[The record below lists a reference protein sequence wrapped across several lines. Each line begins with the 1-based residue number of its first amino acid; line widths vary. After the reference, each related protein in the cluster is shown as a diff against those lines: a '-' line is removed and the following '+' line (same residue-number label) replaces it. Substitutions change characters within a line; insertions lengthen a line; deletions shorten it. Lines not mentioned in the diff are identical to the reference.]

1 MIYLNSKGETFEE
14 QPGAQLTIDAW
25 GMDSITRKYRGKTAY
40 AQAFID
46 TLRKNRGKPDPF
58 FKALTLGNYVLT
70 SGRAWTDVDVTYKGT
85 FDGKLPDPI
94 FSGGVST
101 LNVQLEYEDHT
112 ARQLL
117 EAQNITYTAPTTELT
132 YKATFVTI
140 RYVTRKIPAVA
151 QYPEEL
157 NGVAPVVS
165 IVNQTGGKGGI
176 ALVPLAQPRIA
187 NVPIIGN
194 IPDPVALP
202 AKDNLFNGITNIVN
216 EGPNWTQEGQYY
228 LCEEKNQVTIMPF
241 SFAALRWNILLN
253 QTPAS

>member
-25 GMDSITRKYRGKTAY
+25 GLDTITRKYRGKTAY
-40 AQAFID
+40 VQNFID
-46 TLRKNRGKPDPF
+46 TLRKNRTKPDPY
-58 FKALTLGNYVLT
+58 FKALTLTNYVLT
-70 SGRAWTDVDVTYKGT
+70 NGRAWVDVDVTYKGT

-94 FSGGVST
+94 FSGGVTTQS
-101 LNVQLEYEDHT
+101 VQLDYKDSVTE
-112 ARQLL
+112 QLTSAL
-117 EAQNITYTAPTTELT
+117 GVTYTKPTTELT
-132 YKATFVTI
+132 YKATFVSI

-157 NGVAPVVS
+157 NGVVPVVS
-165 IVNQTGGKGGI
+165 IVNQTGGRGGI

-194 IPDPVALP
+194 ISDPVALP
-202 AKDNLFNGITNIVN
+202 AKENLFNGITNIVN
-216 EGPNWTQEGQYY
+216 EGPNWTQEGQFY